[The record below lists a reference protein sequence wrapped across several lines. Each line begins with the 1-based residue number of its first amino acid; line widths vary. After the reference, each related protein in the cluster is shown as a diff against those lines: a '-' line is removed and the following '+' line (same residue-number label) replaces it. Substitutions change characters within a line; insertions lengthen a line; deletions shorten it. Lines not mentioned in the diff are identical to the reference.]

1 MALFAYTRA
10 SREHLCSREQ
20 GRGVASAGVVTYS
33 RLEYRVANHNVGP
46 MRYIVMV
53 IVMVITGL
61 DLSTV
66 QAGTTYERE
75 SLAGLPGIVVVVEK
89 LIPEVQADGLSEEAI
104 QAAVEGILQS
114 SGIRIFIESKTFKVS
129 SNPWLYV
136 QPNIGKG
143 GPYYFYNVSLRLIQE
158 VASVHGR
165 QYTMAA
171 TTWQGNTAGIVNNN
185 DLRDVILDVTE
196 RWTKIFANDF
206 LAVNPR

>member
-1 MALFAYTRA
+1 
-10 SREHLCSREQ
+10 
-20 GRGVASAGVVTYS
+20 
-33 RLEYRVANHNVGP
+33 

-61 DLSTV
+61 NLSTV

-114 SGIRIFIESKTFKVS
+114 SGIRIFIESKAFKVS

-158 VASVHGR
+158 VASVHGL
-165 QYTMAA
+165 QYTMA
-171 TTWQGNTAGIVNNN
+171 
-185 DLRDVILDVTE
+185 E
-196 RWTKIFANDF
+196 TK
-206 LAVNPR
+206 

>member
-1 MALFAYTRA
+1 
-10 SREHLCSREQ
+10 
-20 GRGVASAGVVTYS
+20 
-33 RLEYRVANHNVGP
+33 

-129 SNPWLYV
+129 SNPCLYV

-143 GPYYFYNVSLRLIQE
+143 GPYYFYNISLRLIQE

-185 DLRDVILDVTE
+185 DLRDVVLDVIE

-206 LAVNPR
+206 LAVNSR

>member
-1 MALFAYTRA
+1 
-10 SREHLCSREQ
+10 
-20 GRGVASAGVVTYS
+20 
-33 RLEYRVANHNVGP
+33 

-143 GPYYFYNVSLRLIQE
+143 GPYYFYNISLRLIQE

-206 LAVNPR
+206 LAVNSR

>member
-1 MALFAYTRA
+1 
-10 SREHLCSREQ
+10 
-20 GRGVASAGVVTYS
+20 
-33 RLEYRVANHNVGP
+33 

-61 DLSTV
+61 NLSTV

-114 SGIRIFIESKTFKVS
+114 SGIRIFIETKTFKVS
-129 SNPWLYV
+129 SNRWLYV